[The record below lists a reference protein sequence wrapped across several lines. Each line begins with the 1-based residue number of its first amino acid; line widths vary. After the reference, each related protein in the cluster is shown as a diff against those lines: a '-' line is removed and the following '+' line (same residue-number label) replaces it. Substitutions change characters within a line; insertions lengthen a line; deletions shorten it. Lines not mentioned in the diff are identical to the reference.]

1 MSNANAF
8 FWLMPLLL
16 LATRSAFAE
25 GNSSGIVDS
34 ACDGSFIE
42 TFVNASFVNGRSWNV
57 SVEDRSQGLHL
68 LTPRFATQ
76 CGYTFHTSYTGTLI
90 LRATLTSCHVYQ
102 QGSDQVLKMV
112 WIFYPKNQLEN
123 VSIIPYTTRC
133 RTNYVWAQR
142 EILCAENFREVSISR
157 SSPNIPDV
165 EVQQDDF
172 DINMIMNTAQV
183 WKIFFRLNNGSRF
196 EVDIQQAFQMGYAV
210 NSSDSR
216 VVFRSPYFT
225 NESSSMMIEG
235 TLVDVIRPFV
245 YYADRWS
252 AFLLDMTTACPVR
265 EPECTE
271 QAIVWTLPRILQPL
285 VLHLAEV
292 EYKETSVWVDFK
304 KVDSTTMGQRGYAL
318 MQTNATTSLSV
329 PWGAE
334 GGFNKSCWVN
344 WHFGMEYII
353 DLQIQHLWTDDV
365 WDLTRIMISTKGS
378 CPCREIRLQDD
389 VCTDSGFAITM
400 GLFLNGVSIVNLTIG
415 AETFTVCDQ
424 DAGGLLLLQSVQAPC
439 RSAEAL
445 DYQLHQQLVPWSP
458 DAFYLVL
465 EIPYS
470 AKVVEKQ
477 YLVDTTTHV
486 YTLAVKLVL
495 LDTEAQYYITTVQQ
509 SCTIN
514 DVVLPVAYGMCTT
527 SSLILVVQPG
537 SLDSSTLLFVGDTWL
552 SSDAMEQMGYT
563 FSRNATHYSISMPPD
578 AKGLTIEEVTVS
590 FVKYKFQLRLVDP
603 TTHETNFQLSV
614 SCQFP
619 TTDVIACFPNGTVA
633 VAAPKGH
640 TKPEVDLWRLALR
653 ERSCGPVYVNTTKAY
668 FVFTV
673 SSCGTSR
680 TIEGAFLVYENE
692 ISLQKELLP
701 EESPVI
707 TRDPEYRLKV
717 ICRYRINDTVMI
729 SSVVQARRGPT
740 ADEQVVPV
748 PIVMK
753 ISRAGG
759 PLMLQLDIRL
769 FKDADYT
776 SYYLDEEYP
785 VVSYLQEPLYFE
797 VRLLGLEDQSI
808 EMFLENCWATNLPA
822 ADSQPRWDLVINSC
836 ENANDNYVT
845 IFHPV
850 PINSSVPFPQNVKRF
865 EVKTFVFEMDIEA
878 DFQGQLF
885 FHCSVVVCDAVN
897 FDDVCQM
904 DCIPNR
910 RRVARSGPSRGV
922 AYGRVSSGAV
932 SIFPPLGEPDMRSD
946 ERRQAKAMEART
958 ATGRCMLLLCSFLA
972 IAALASAAVCV
983 ARLARVRHRSV
994 SFSW

>member
-1 MSNANAF
+1 MLNPGVGPKQS
-8 FWLMPLLL
+8 LMPLLL

-378 CPCREIRLQDD
+378 CPCREIRLQD
-389 VCTDSGFAITM
+389 SGFAITM

-477 YLVDTTTHV
+477 VGPVERSTHLQDKSNVTTALNFLIVASYKHQYICPPPV
-486 YTLAVKLVL
+486 PLA
-495 LDTEAQYYITTVQQ
+495 
-509 SCTIN
+509 
-514 DVVLPVAYGMCTT
+514 VLPVAYGMCTT

-680 TIEGAFLVYENE
+680 TSIQWFALNVSNFCT
-692 ISLQKELLP
+692 IPLQ
-701 EESPVI
+701 
-707 TRDPEYRLKV
+707 RLKV

-753 ISRAGG
+753 ISR
-759 PLMLQLDIRL
+759 
-769 FKDADYT
+769 DADYT